1 MAGRLRDS
9 RSRGKIERE
18 YLAQGL
24 CLAGVDEVG
33 RGCLAG
39 PVHAAFAVLDYA
51 KVFKLKPKV
60 RRLIRD
66 SKLLTRDQRAEIVP
80 TLKEVSLDWHV
91 ASASVEEIEAL
102 NIVNASFLAM
112 RRALAQAKQPIDLLL
127 IDGKLKI
134 KGYEG
139 NQRAIVGGDNL
150 CFAIAAAAILAKETR
165 DAHMRSMADVFPEYG
180 FDAHVG
186 YSTARHLD
194 SIARHGICPLH
205 RKTFLRIKDRLEQ
218 ADPIPTG
225 RKARRVPAGAPGLAR
240 PGKEL

>member
-1 MAGRLRDS
+1 MAGRLRGS
-9 RSRGKIERE
+9 RSRGKIEKQ

-24 CLAGVDEVG
+24 SLAGVDEVG

-39 PVHAAFAVLDYA
+39 PVHAAFAVLDYD
-51 KVFKLKPKV
+51 KVFRLKPKV
-60 RRLIRD
+60 RQLIRD
-66 SKLLTRDQRAEIVP
+66 SKLLSRDQRAEILPVIQD
-80 TLKEVSLDWHV
+80 VALDWQV
-91 ASASVEEIEAL
+91 ASASVEEIEDL

-112 RRALAQAKQPIDLLL
+112 RRALAQAKHPIDLLL

-134 KGYEG
+134 RGYEG
-139 NQRAIVGGDNL
+139 DQRAIIGGDNL

-165 DAHMRSMADVFPEYG
+165 DAHMKSMADVFPNYG
-180 FDAHVG
+180 FEAHVG

-205 RKTFLRIKDRLEQ
+205 RKTFLRIKNLVE
-218 ADPIPTG
+218 PTPPVAAG
-225 RKARRVPAGAPGLAR
+225 RKTRRVPAGSARLAN